1 MMPVAGRAPLAG
13 LRRRRPASLPP
24 ATRAA
29 LRGTAQGTTGTVMTW
44 PTRTSPSPITSWAS

>member
-1 MMPVAGRAPLAG
+1 MPVAGRAPLAG